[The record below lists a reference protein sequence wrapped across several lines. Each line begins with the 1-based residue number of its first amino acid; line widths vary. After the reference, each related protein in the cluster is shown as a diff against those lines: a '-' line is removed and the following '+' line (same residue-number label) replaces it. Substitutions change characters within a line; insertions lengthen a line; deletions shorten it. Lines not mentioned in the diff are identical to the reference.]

1 VKSDKFTW
9 TGRTSRRNVLG
20 GLAAGAAAATLANQY
35 GVSAQDAS
43 PVASPAA
50 MEFGCIGPAPTA
62 TFEAVAADV
71 ELKIALVPKLVHPFF
86 EDCRIGGE
94 EAATTL
100 GNIDFQWVVP
110 QTGDPG
116 IQVQMIED
124 LVNAGVNAISI
135 SPNEATSVEPVIAD
149 AMSKGI
155 LVTTFDADSPA
166 SERLIY
172 IGTDNKTAGSVQGET
187 LAALI
192 GGAGQVAIITGGTAA
207 PNLNERI
214 DGLTEALGAFPDI
227 EIVETVASEEDF
239 NRGLSIS
246 ETLLRARPDLAGIAC
261 MSATGGPTL
270 AQVIQGP
277 EFADRIGVLQIVA
290 FDDLQEVLDAID
302 GGIVQATMVQRPV
315 QMGRLA
321 VQWSNDILRGLAYPE
336 CTNVDTGVT
345 VVTLDNRDSYTK

>member
-1 VKSDKFTW
+1 VKRESFDLF
-9 TGRTSRRNVLG
+9 RRSSRRTVLG
-20 GLAAGAAAATLANQY
+20 GLAGGAASISLAHQMGAIAQEAT
-35 GVSAQDAS
+35 
-43 PVASPAA
+43 PSPAA
-50 MEFGCIGPAPTA
+50 MEFGCIGPAPTV
-62 TFEAVAADV
+62 TFETVAEDT

-94 EAATTL
+94 QATEAL

-124 LVNAGVNAISI
+124 LVRAGVHAISI

-149 AMSKGI
+149 AMSQGI
-155 LVTTFDADSPA
+155 LITTFDSDSPN

-172 IGTDNKTAGSVQGET
+172 IGTDNRTAGSVQGET
-187 LAALI
+187 LAELI
-192 GGAGQVAIITGGTAA
+192 DGAGQVAIITGGTAA

-214 DGLTEALGAFPDI
+214 DGLTEALGNYPDI
-227 EIVETVASEEDF
+227 EIVETVATEEDF
-239 NRGLSIS
+239 NRGLSVS

-270 AQVIQGP
+270 AQVIQAP
-277 EFADRIGVLQIVA
+277 EFSDRIGTLKIVA

-302 GGIVQATMVQRPV
+302 AGVVDATMVQRPV

-321 VQWSNDILRGLAYPE
+321 VQWSHDILRGLSYPE

-345 VVTLDNRDSYTK
+345 VVTAENRDSYTK